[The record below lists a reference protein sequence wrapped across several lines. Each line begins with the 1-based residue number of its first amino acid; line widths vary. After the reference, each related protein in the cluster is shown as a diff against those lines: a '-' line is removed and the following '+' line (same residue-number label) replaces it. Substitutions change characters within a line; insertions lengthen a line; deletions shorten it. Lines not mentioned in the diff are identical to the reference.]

1 MTEKKQAL
9 KDVLNIRVDEALSRE
24 IDRIAQVEG
33 LSASEAARKL
43 LGHGVEVQR
52 QVEASYLKL
61 PYTLD
66 RETTEGRV
74 VIEAAWKPYSQRELR
89 EREREIE
96 AFIDEA
102 EEYGSRRDSLAQ

>member
-1 MTEKKQAL
+1 MQTRGMTEKKQAL

-61 PYTLD
+61 SYTLD
-66 RETTEGRV
+66 REKTEGRV
-74 VIEAAWKPYSQRELR
+74 VIDAAWKPYTPRELQ
-89 EREREIE
+89 EREREMDD
-96 AFIDEA
+96 FIA
-102 EEYGSRRDSLAQ
+102 ESQEFGG

>member
-24 IDRIAQVEG
+24 IDRIAKVEG

-66 RETTEGRV
+66 REKTEGRI
-74 VIEAAWKPYSQRELR
+74 VIEAAWKPYSLRELY
-89 EREREIE
+89 EMEEE
-96 AFIDEA
+96 ARAEMYEA
-102 EEYGSRRDSLAQ
+102 EEYGGR

>member
-1 MTEKKQAL
+1 MTEKKQGL

-24 IDRIAQVEG
+24 IERIAQVEG

-52 QVEASYLKL
+52 QVEASYLRL

-66 RETTEGRV
+66 RDSTDGRV
-74 VIEAAWKPYSQRELR
+74 VIDAAWKPYTQRDLW
-89 EREREIE
+89 ERERRIE
-96 AFIDEA
+96 EVIDEA
-102 EEYGSRRDSLAQ
+102 QEFGR

>member
-1 MTEKKQAL
+1 MTEKKQGL

-24 IDRIAQVEG
+24 IERIAQVEG

-52 QVEASYLKL
+52 RVEASYLRL

-66 RETTEGRV
+66 RATTEGRV
-74 VIEAAWKPYSQRELR
+74 VVEASREVS
-89 EREREIE
+89 
-96 AFIDEA
+96 AAPHVD
-102 EEYGSRRDSLAQ
+102 RRNVV

>member
-1 MTEKKQAL
+1 MTEKKQGL

-24 IDRIAQVEG
+24 IERIAQVEG

-52 QVEASYLKL
+52 QVEASYLML

-66 RETTEGRV
+66 REKTEGRV
-74 VIEAAWKPYSQRELR
+74 VIDATWKPYSQRELW
-89 EREREIE
+89 ERERRIE
-96 AFIDEA
+96 EVIDEA
-102 EEYGSRRDSLAQ
+102 QEFGQ

>member
-24 IDRIAQVEG
+24 IDRIAKVEG

-52 QVEASYLKL
+52 QVEASYLQL

-66 RETTEGRV
+66 REKTEGHI
-74 VIEAAWKPYSQRELR
+74 VIDAAWKPYTPRELY
-89 EREREIE
+89 EMEEE
-96 AFIDEA
+96 ARADLYEA
-102 EEYGSRRDSLAQ
+102 EEYSGR

>member
-1 MTEKKQAL
+1 MTEKKQGL

-24 IDRIAQVEG
+24 IERIARVEG

-52 QVEASYLKL
+52 QVEASYLRL

-66 RETTEGRV
+66 RATTEGRV
-74 VIEAAWKPYSQRELR
+74 VVEASWKPYTQRELR
-89 EREREIE
+89 EQERELD
-96 AFIDEA
+96 ALIDEA
-102 EEYGSRRDSLAQ
+102 EERGGR

>member
-9 KDVLNIRVDEALSRE
+9 KDVLNLRVDEALSRE

-43 LGHGVEVQR
+43 LGYGVEVQR
-52 QVEASYLKL
+52 QVEASYLRL

-66 RETTEGRV
+66 REKTEGRV
-74 VIEAAWKPYSQRELR
+74 VIDSAWKPYSQRELW
-89 EREREIE
+89 EREREID
-96 AFIDEA
+96 ALIDEA
-102 EEYGSRRDSLAQ
+102 EEHGAR